1 MLELAAFAVAGAC
14 VVALFA
20 MMVVTFVSDV
30 RLWPPGDDDQKFKVY
45 VTFSRTFLLGFLAT
59 TALDWGGT
67 WLPVAGVAR
76 YAPGGVLLVA
86 GVALLVK
93 SGKDLGGDAT
103 KGEADELQTDGL
115 YRYTRNPQNLAYLVF
130 FASLAVLS
138 NSTLVAA
145 LTAGATA
152 FMTLQAVVE
161 EPWLRETYGDAYL
174 TYRERVPRFV
184 GLRSFTRAASTLLD

>member
-1 MLELAAFAVAGAC
+1 MVELVAFAVAGAC

-30 RLWPPGDDDQKFKVY
+30 RLWPSGDDDRKFKVY

-67 WLPVAGVAR
+67 WLPVSGLALYG
-76 YAPGGVLLVA
+76 PGAVLLVA
-86 GVALLVK
+86 GVALLLK

-103 KGEADELQTDGL
+103 KGQVDELRTDGL
-115 YRYTRNPQNLAYLVF
+115 YRYSRNPQNLAYLVF

-145 LTAGATA
+145 LTAGAAA
-152 FMTLQAVVE
+152 FMGLQAVVE
-161 EPWLRETYGDAYL
+161 EPWLRETYGEAYL
-174 TYRERVPRFV
+174 AYRERVPRFV
-184 GLRSFTRAASTLLD
+184 GLRSVTRAVATLRD